1 MASTIKDV
9 ARLAGVSISTVS
21 RVANNASN
29 VSPPIRKK
37 VLRAIKALNYTP
49 NIVAR
54 SLEARSLKNIAVV
67 MGRTMDQA
75 FLIQIFRYP
84 AGHHIHAGQA
94 RVQYSFTYGSKT
106 IDGVGTLH

>member
-37 VLRAIKALNYTP
+37 VLRAIKALN
-49 NIVAR
+49 
-54 SLEARSLKNIAVV
+54 
-67 MGRTMDQA
+67 
-75 FLIQIFRYP
+75 
-84 AGHHIHAGQA
+84 
-94 RVQYSFTYGSKT
+94 
-106 IDGVGTLH
+106 

>member
-67 MGRTMDQA
+67 MGAPWTRLS
-75 FLIQIFRYP
+75 LIQIFSLSCRASHP
-84 AGHHIHAGQA
+84 
-94 RVQYSFTYGSKT
+94 RWSSKST
-106 IDGVGTLH
+106 VLFYLRI

>member
-37 VLRAIKALNYTP
+37 GAAGDQGTELYTQHRGTQLGGAQP
-49 NIVAR
+49 EKHR
-54 SLEARSLKNIAVV
+54 
-67 MGRTMDQA
+67 GGYGPHHGPG
-75 FLIQIFRYP
+75 FL
-84 AGHHIHAGQA
+84 
-94 RVQYSFTYGSKT
+94 
-106 IDGVGTLH
+106 